1 MAAERRGHTAQA
13 VPGRESG
20 VSGFPVLEGVSQG
33 RGLLVGGGRES
44 GAGPQSAMQG
54 CASRGNT
61 EEEED
66 PNGLLELRR
75 VDTPALTTYFHT
87 PAPKIVTRICYSEA
101 SAFPGPQGWNH
112 Y

>member
-1 MAAERRGHTAQA
+1 MAVKRRRHTAQA

-20 VSGFPVLEGVSQG
+20 VSGFPVLEGMSQG

-61 EEEED
+61 EQED
-66 PNGLLELRR
+66 PIALLELGRG
-75 VDTPALTTYFHT
+75 DTPALIAYFHT
-87 PAPKIVTRICYSEA
+87 PAQRS
-101 SAFPGPQGWNH
+101 
-112 Y
+112 

>member
-1 MAAERRGHTAQA
+1 MAVKRRRHTAQA

-54 CASRGNT
+54 CASRGNA
-61 EEEED
+61 EQED
-66 PNGLLELRR
+66 PSGLLELRR
-75 VDTPALTTYFHT
+75 VDTRALTGDVHT
-87 PAPKIVTRICYSEA
+87 PPKIVTRICYSEA